1 MNPAQIM
8 PILVPVAVVAA
19 IALRARRERPL
30 HPDRLWIAPVVVT
43 LMIGLGLYFT
53 PHPAFGAGAYAAM
66 ALAAAAGIAFGWWR
80 AHATVLRHDP
90 GTGRIMAS
98 QSNLAVAVLAGVVL
112 LRVGAR
118 QAMGDAL
125 GADATV
131 VGDASMLFAL
141 GMVVALR
148 LALWRRAKGLV
159 PA

>member
-1 MNPAQIM
+1 M
-8 PILVPVAVVAA
+8 PLVIPLIVVAV

-43 LMIGLGLYFT
+43 ALIGMGLYYT
-53 PHPAFGAGAYAAM
+53 PHPLFGPGDDAIFIV
-66 ALAAAAGIAFGWWR
+66 AAAAGVAFGAWR

-90 GTGRIMAS
+90 DTGRIMAS

-112 LRVGAR
+112 LRLGAR
-118 QAMGDAL
+118 QALGDQA
-125 GADATV
+125 AVA
-131 VGDASMLFAL
+131 GDASMLFAL

-148 LALWRRAKGLV
+148 VALWRRAKGLV

>member
-8 PILVPVAVVAA
+8 PIVIPLAVFAL

-30 HPDRLWIAPVVVT
+30 HPGRLWIAPLIAVP
-43 LMIGLGLYFT
+43 LIGLGLYFT
-53 PHPAFGAGAYAAM
+53 PHPTFAPLDYLIFGAAG
-66 ALAAAAGIAFGWWR
+66 AAGLAFGWWR

-90 GTGRIMAS
+90 DSGRIMAS
-98 QSNLAVAVLAGVVL
+98 QSNLAMAVLAGDFL

-118 QAMGDAL
+118 QALGGNAAL
-125 GADATV
+125 

-141 GMVVALR
+141 GMVVTLR
-148 LALWRRAKGLV
+148 LALWRRATGLV